1 MDLPKTIELIRKAW
15 CAAENKLVE
24 EVGKHNPGLGEEG
37 ITERLFVRLQEE
49 LENANKAGLVEDA
62 FVADLSNAHPDIRM
76 DRVENFSQGL
86 IAEVLHNRH
95 IEGTKTGGD
104 FGLIMSSPEVERSA
118 GKLDFFQNQNRQG
131 LLCQAKLKRQTW
143 RQLTGP
149 QMRILPK
156 HLKYSAMALYCYED
170 VGLRQLR
177 LGQWFSCKSSSVDK
191 INEHLRNNFRRTRL
205 KNSAEILNAL
215 AEMRI
220 GTRDSNV
227 INEFIAPSGSRYFEL
242 RIWWKDKGDRF
253 SELINSAKLKEELK
267 ISVTGE

>member
-1 MDLPKTIELIRKAW
+1 MALADW
-15 CAAENKLVE
+15 SAAAQQPYYLLTV
-24 EVGKHNPGLGEEG
+24 VIG
-37 ITERLFVRLQEE
+37 
-49 LENANKAGLVEDA
+49 
-62 FVADLSNAHPDIRM
+62 
-76 DRVENFSQGL
+76 
-86 IAEVLHNRH
+86 
-95 IEGTKTGGD
+95 
-104 FGLIMSSPEVERSA
+104 
-118 GKLDFFQNQNRQG
+118 LDFFQNQNRQG
-131 LLCQAKLKRQTW
+131 LLCQAKLKKQTW
-143 RQLTGP
+143 GQLTES
-149 QMRILPK
+149 QIRILPK

-242 RIWWKDKGDRF
+242 RIWWKDKGDYF
-253 SELINSAKLKEELK
+253 TEVINSANLVESK
-267 ISVTGE
+267 ISENGS